1 MGSSRNGGSLVIGMK
16 EPEHKTNP
24 TFALVLGG
32 GGLLGAAWEA
42 GLIAGIAEE
51 EAGITRADRL
61 IGTSS
66 GAIIGLQ
73 IALGRAPGDIFQ
85 GQIAMAEDYIKQN
98 PVRPESSPS
107 PAGQPPI
114 IQEILKAALE
124 GDVPRELLAK
134 IGRIALEAPALPEEP
149 FVAQFQPLLKPGE
162 RWPDRFVCIA
172 LDVEDGTLAVWDKD
186 SRVDPVR
193 AIAASAAAPFVVTPI
208 QIHGHRYMDAGLRS
222 TTNADIA
229 KGFDRVVI
237 VAPSAAFM
245 PELKIP
251 AKREV
256 AMIEQAGGKAILI
269 TPDKYSTE
277 AMGFNPMDAARSGAV
292 ARTAFKQGKEESGAI
307 KELL

>member
-1 MGSSRNGGSLVIGMK
+1 MK
-16 EPEHKTNP
+16 ATGTMEPEQKTNP
-24 TFALVLGG
+24 GFALVLGG

-51 EAGITRADRL
+51 EAGITIADRI
-61 IGTSS
+61 IGTSA

-73 IALGRAPGDIFQ
+73 IALGRSPEDIFQ
-85 GQIAMAEDYIKQN
+85 GQIAMADEYRKHN
-98 PVRPESSPS
+98 PVPPESSPS
-107 PAGQPPI
+107 PARQPQI
-114 IQEILKAALE
+114 IQDILKAALE

-134 IGRIALEAPALPEEP
+134 IGSMALESPALPEEP
-149 FVAQFQPLLKPGE
+149 FVARFQPLLKPGE

-172 LDVEDGTLAVWDKD
+172 LDAEDGALAVWDKD

-208 QIHGHRYMDAGLRS
+208 RILGHRYMDAGIRS

-229 KGFDRVVI
+229 KGSDRVVV

-245 PELKIP
+245 PELIIQ

-256 AMIEQAGGKAILI
+256 AAIEEAGGKAILI
-269 TPDKYSTE
+269 TPDRTSTE

-292 ARTAFKQGKEESGAI
+292 ARAAFKQAGAEMG
-307 KELL
+307 ELKKFL